1 MSHNLSLSQ
10 LEKIVK
16 KVTAVIDVPLS
27 NFNPDFMIDNYQE
40 TNILRSSML
49 RTEFNTLCKGKTESK
64 NLANVTYEN
73 EKKIYLC
80 KEDQIRDIP
89 PLLKSLFEKPSK
101 YYILGTP
108 SNSSFFY
115 AFLSILNSDFILQG
129 NVHKEEAINTLRDD
143 LVFNLDK
150 FYTENN
156 YKNKRFKK
164 SVIRDNILNKKVFLP
179 QVIHYILDY
188 HNICLVIID
197 TETYLYT
204 LGNDYSEDREYIMM
218 LRKNNYFQP
227 ILNSEGS
234 AKLTYSIL
242 DKISKI
248 MKPEFEIVRNMESTP
263 TSISTESSGSVS
275 NTNPN
280 SNLKLEKESKYKL
293 IDLQELATKLK
304 IPIKKPNTNRNKKKS
319 DLYEEIKVAMSQ

>member
-115 AFLSILNSDFILQG
+115 AFLSILNSAFILQG

-143 LVFNLDK
+143 LVFNLDI

-242 DKISKI
+242 DKIAKI

-293 IDLQELATKLK
+293 TDLQELATKLK